1 MASWKKMLTT
11 GSSTTDL
18 SDVNNTAADAAGE
31 LLIWDNSNSKFV
43 PNTLTA
49 GTGISV
55 TNGDGSI
62 TIANTISDTNL
73 GNSDQTLSADRTVE
87 MSGNAIVFD
96 NSSTEVARIF
106 SSGYIRATGR
116 SIVNGNGT
124 IGGQFILNDADSSH
138 SVTLQGPSTVSSN
151 VIFILP
157 DADGT
162 DGQVITTDGSGNL
175 SFSNTTSVY
184 DSTTGAE
191 EYNGDTVNFGSGPS
205 GLNANIEQGK
215 LYYLDS
221 SQQWEEAD
229 ADAESTAS
237 GMLAIATSNASTEFL
252 VKGIARHTSWGGFT
266 TGDVLYLSTT
276 SGEITNTAPSVA
288 GDIVRVVGYCTN
300 GTTREIFFD
309 PDKTWIEL

>member
-1 MASWKKMLTT
+1 MLTT

-106 SSGYIRATGR
+106 SSVYIRATGR

-288 GDIVRVVGYCTN
+288 GDIVRVIGYCTN
-300 GTTREIFFD
+300 GTSREIFFD

>member
-1 MASWKKMLTT
+1 MLTT

>member
-237 GMLAIATSNASTEFL
+237 GMLAIATSSGSTKFL
-252 VKGIARHTSWGGFT
+252 TKGFARHTSWAGFT
-266 TGDVLYLSTT
+266 TGDVLYISTT
-276 SGEITNTAPSVA
+276 SGEITNTAPSVT

-300 GTTREIFFD
+300 GGAREIFFD